1 MTLALSHQQLLNGSK
16 LFFHKRFKMRNLFF
30 FSAFFF
36 SFYAHCQFVKDTTIN
51 GRPFALH
58 TVQPKET
65 LYGLSREYNA
75 ELNQIVVQNPS
86 VIQGL
91 KIGVRLQIPL
101 QKQRVQKTIDEAIIP
116 KVISNQKSTIVKK
129 QDDPF
134 LITDSTTINAALLL
148 PFFLDKNDQLEL
160 DNLSAKPTSLY
171 PNSSTA
177 LAYYS
182 GVLLALDTLQS
193 LGLNIHLKVLDVP
206 NDSVFNT
213 ILYSTILD
221 DRALIIGP
229 LLANQFR
236 KLSEKY
242 GSDINRRLV
251 SPLSFKNVIGKY
263 PNTYQFVPFPSL
275 QIDTIVSYLNFNKDN
290 SNMLIVGQESEKK
303 IFNTYQQLFF
313 EKKSN
318 GHQSYLVKKGE
329 HADKEALKEKLNESN
344 NIVLVAS
351 TNRSFVAR
359 LIPMLASME
368 DTNFTVFGLNSWNM
382 FTSLD
387 QHDINTL
394 NIHMPSVFYRDD
406 SDLFLSFMSQYVDQ
420 FDEYPSRYAYGA
432 YRQALYLLSSKFS
445 HLFDFEKTQHN
456 KGFVNTKFPLIYYQG
471 FKQNVAKH

>member
-1 MTLALSHQQLLNGSK
+1 
-16 LFFHKRFKMRNLFF
+16 MRNLFF
-30 FSAFFF
+30 LSVFFF
-36 SFYAHCQFVKDTTIN
+36 SINAHCQFVKDTIIN

-101 QKQRVQKTIDEAIIP
+101 QKQRVQKTIDKAIIP
-116 KVISNQKSTIVKK
+116 KVIPNQKSTIVKK

-160 DNLSAKPTSLY
+160 DNFSGKPTSLY

-182 GVLLALDTLQS
+182 GVLLALDTLKS

-213 ILYSTILD
+213 ILDSTILD

-229 LLANQFR
+229 LLAKQFR
-236 KLSEKY
+236 QLSEKY

-263 PNTYQFVPFPSL
+263 ANTYQFVPFPSI
-275 QIDTIVSYLNFNKDN
+275 QIDTIVSYLDFKKDN
-290 SNMLIVGQESEKK
+290 SNMVVVGQESEKN
-303 IFNTYQQLFF
+303 IQYLSAIIF

-318 GHQSYLVKKGE
+318 RHQSYLVKKGE

-351 TNRSFVAR
+351 INRSFVAR

-406 SDLFLSFMSQYVDQ
+406 SELFLSFMSQYVDQ

-432 YRQALYLLSSKFS
+432 FKQTLYLFSSKFS
-445 HLFDFEKTQHN
+445 DLFEFKKPTI
-456 KGFVNTKFPLIYYQG
+456 TKALLILN
-471 FKQNVAKH
+471 FL